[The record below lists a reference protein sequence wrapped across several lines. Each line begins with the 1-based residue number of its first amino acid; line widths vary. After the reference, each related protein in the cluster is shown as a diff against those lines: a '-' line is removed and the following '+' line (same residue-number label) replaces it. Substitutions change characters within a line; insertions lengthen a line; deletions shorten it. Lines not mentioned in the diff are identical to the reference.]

1 MTTLKKMGYAKSE
14 INDVIL
20 VMLAMTENEL
30 TEVIAQDDAN
40 VLELANLQG
49 IAVKRQEGLSEC
61 VRGAA

>member
-1 MTTLKKMGYAKSE
+1 
-14 INDVIL
+14 
-20 VMLAMTENEL
+20 MTENEL